1 MRYPRIPQNIA
12 VKFRRG
18 VALGMT
24 AVMLLTGTPATSI
37 TSHATETTGTEVTTQ
52 EQTSG
57 TEQATS
63 EAVTTE
69 AVTET
74 ASTEATTTETV
85 STEASTE
92 AAVTEAVTTE
102 VTTQEQASTEAT
114 TEEAKVS
121 KKKSKT
127 EETVEELNKQTN
139 NSKYTG
145 NVTSSYSWTDSS
157 GTHFRWSVQKK
168 GSGHQNAYCL
178 RHGRHMG
185 NEVSAAAANVGQM
198 AGKYGFSMA
207 ILMRLVNDG
216 KLPYTD
222 AQYSIWANCNTGKY
236 VSYTDY
242 VWKLHPDNA
251 NRKAGTSVGY
261 PKTVTP
267 VNNASNTQMC
277 NEAVTKAT
285 ANGTVQQVDK
295 KKVTA
300 TADGTVAQSVSDY
313 TISLN
318 STAWTSLAQNESG
331 LGSSV
336 SLVGM
341 YKNDG
346 GWVNVNGTPG
356 NSASLNAKANHLKV
370 SFTTGGV
377 QGTYGTD
384 ASNPMVVLIKVHT
397 PNAGGGIEYLS
408 WGTAEWDGQSELQSL
423 AVGTYGTSE
432 DFYYAIP
439 VYAKVET
446 DSPQPNYGRLRIH
459 KRDNL
464 GNDVT
469 LNGGMFKVVTY
480 QDGVNIG
487 EYAEDGATAS
497 TTGWTFET
505 KECSLTAPG
514 GDKSKGCD
522 GTWHKRLPSNEPGV
536 LRIEYSD
543 GSYHYPTHYH
553 RYYELYE
560 VSAPSGCL
568 GPAASEYDVSSYNG
582 TSDESGNVTVSG
594 YSSRHYGQNGLL
606 ARFYI
611 NKSGAITYT
620 ALGPGQQTKSTG
632 STVTVR
638 TATKV
643 DDNGKPIAGN
653 VEGTAAFPIIG
664 GNVGPALTDWHSDS
678 TSADSEFTVVNRAE
692 RISGRVVISK
702 KLLRLMTGYDKATK
716 TAKYEDA
723 PVPFMKF
730 HLYAK
735 TDIGINGMLQ
745 AADHS
750 WSLPYIFPIL
760 SKDQEITT
768 GCADST
774 VWKSTLNFS
783 IRADSVTS
791 VGGSM
796 SWENL
801 PPGTY
806 YITEEIDRSVPEFAS
821 IDAPTGRIEATVHED
836 GTTTYTI
843 DNKDVTSL
851 DQIINTT
858 QPFQCHVSKVDKDG
872 NGLEGAEFTLYADVN
887 MTNILGNRVFSDS
900 DAEDAIIAV
909 ENGQPVYESGKWV
922 PIATAKSDASGNVN
936 FKDATGSYQMNFPY
950 GKYLIAET
958 GTPDN
963 YKRVDY
969 KKGEYE
975 FSHTYNAQ
983 VGSNGSYKNFKVTNE
998 EAAGL
1003 KIKIYKYGELLTG
1016 AELKETDYGKYYELK
1031 RTKDTPFNGVD
1042 FGIYEKIGEGEDA
1055 TEKLIEV
1062 ITTSDNGTAMS
1073 RTKLKSGVTYIVKE
1087 IDNGGE
1093 LLMDENWKQEVVL
1106 EKDEVADIVVKPVDF
1121 DNTQIPVKLHIYKT
1135 GEQAV
1140 LSASKKNEDKKD
1152 ESSGTTDTDNNANAG
1167 NQDESDAATLDADN
1181 NDKTTTPSVDIS
1193 GTTGSETED
1202 GKKELSV
1209 VEDTFTFDTTKLAG
1223 VVFGIYTKD
1232 DIKSYDGKVIVP
1244 ADSCVGIATTDE
1256 NGVATFDANLVS
1268 GSYYYKEI
1276 KTADSTYIK
1285 DNQSYPFTIDLKD
1298 VDKDTKT
1305 LELDIN
1311 KDEPLVNKL
1320 YKGSIHIVKTGGKT
1334 SVPLEG
1340 VKFGLYDEN
1349 EVLIGTAVTDK
1360 EGNIT
1365 WSNLPAGKYYV
1376 KELETIKDYILD
1388 ESTYTFNITPS
1399 SLHKTKNIV
1408 NKKIQGKIKV
1418 IKRDADNKTTV
1429 LGGVTFELLDKDKK
1443 VIGLYQTGEDG
1454 TFTTEDLDLGT
1465 YYIREK
1471 ETLAGYIL
1479 DNTEHEIDLTES
1491 NKFPELEILNQVKYG
1506 SIKVIKTDGTKTVY
1520 LQGVVFNLYDAN
1532 HNLIGTY
1539 TTNEQGEIFIEKLR
1553 IGTYYLQE
1561 TVTNEGFLL
1570 DDSVYQIDLTDSN
1583 LDQILHLVNEELTND
1598 DTVTVDTDTK
1608 TTHHVKTGDIFTLFV
1623 FMVMAL
1629 SVIGFVTLTLLK
1641 RREEAV
1647 KNDEDKE

>member
-37 TSHATETTGTEVTTQ
+37 TTHATETDVTEVTTQ

-74 ASTEATTTETV
+74 ASTEATTTEAV

-102 VTTQEQASTEAT
+102 VTTQEQVSTEVT
-114 TEEAKVS
+114 TEESKTS

-222 AQYSIWANCNTGKY
+222 AQYSIWSNCNTGKY

-267 VNNASNTQMC
+267 VSGDKATMLKQAVDANNA
-277 NEAVTKAT
+277 
-285 ANGTVQQVDK
+285 QQIK
-295 KKVTA
+295 KKYIT
-300 TADGTVAQSVSDY
+300 TNADKSVVLSVNNGVVP
-313 TISLN
+313 LN
-318 STAWTSLAQNESG
+318 STAWSSLAQNESG

-336 SLVGM
+336 SVMGI
-341 YKNDG
+341 YKNVG
-346 GWVNVNGTPG
+346 GNWTNAAGASATLNSTG
-356 NSASLNAKANHLKV
+356 NELKV
-370 SFTTGGV
+370 SYSTENGAYGV
-377 QGTYGTD
+377 SG
-384 ASNPMVVLIKVHT
+384 NPMVVLFKVHT

-423 AVGTYGTSE
+423 AVGTYGKSE

-439 VYAKVET
+439 VFATTQPET
-446 DSPQPNYGRLRIH
+446 GGKASIKIN
-459 KRDNL
+459 KRDQF
-464 GNDVT
+464 GNDVSLTGGIYTIYKYKSDGTFVADLGNEDGPTAQQTGWSIDAGVEGVDWYKDTNYQIAYYKGDGTVEYHHPAVYNYYYRLIELQAPPGLTAQGWSKVYTTKADGTTSERQYNYTTINGNSYVCLMTFYVNKNGELT
-469 LNGGMFKVVTY
+469 LYN
-480 QDGVNIG
+480 NIG
-487 EYAEDGATAS
+487 PGQSIMDPTTTYDVGVKYKGADGKYT
-497 TTGWTFET
+497 
-505 KECSLTAPG
+505 
-514 GDKSKGCD
+514 
-522 GTWHKRLPSNEPGV
+522 V
-536 LRIEYSD
+536 D
-543 GSYHYPTHYH
+543 GSKTV
-553 RYYELYE
+553 
-560 VSAPSGCL
+560 VSAYY
-568 GPAASEYDVSSYNG
+568 GPAATDWDFISPSDDSASNG
-582 TSDESGNVTVSG
+582 TVNIINNRTYNSGSIE
-594 YSSRHYGQNGLL
+594 
-606 ARFYI
+606 I
-611 NKSGAITYT
+611 NKKI
-620 ALGPGQQTKSTG
+620 LP
-632 STVTVR
+632 
-638 TATKV
+638 
-643 DDNGKPIAGN
+643 
-653 VEGTAAFPIIG
+653 
-664 GNVGPALTDWHSDS
+664 
-678 TSADSEFTVVNRAE
+678 
-692 RISGRVVISK
+692 
-702 KLLRLMTGYDKATK
+702 LMVGYDKTTK
-716 TAKYEDA
+716 TPKYEDI
-723 PVPFMKF
+723 PLPGVKF
-730 HLYAK
+730 RLYAK
-735 TDIGINGMLQ
+735 NNIGIGGAIQNVGSIGYGSYYTGG
-745 AADHS
+745 S
-750 WSLPYIFPIL
+750 WDPYIYPIFNAG
-760 SKDQEITT
+760 DEITS
-768 GCADST
+768 GCTANT
-774 VWKSTLNFS
+774 VWTTKLGYNVSTS
-783 IRADSVTS
+783 DKTS
-791 VGGSM
+791 VDGTMKWS
-796 SWENL
+796 NL

-806 YITEEIDRSVPEFAS
+806 IIKEELDKNVKEFAD
-821 IDAPTGRIEATVHED
+821 IDAPLDTIEATIDED
-836 GTTTYTI
+836 GNTTYTKNGVSVGATLGNI
-843 DNKDVTSL
+843 V
-851 DQIINTT
+851 NTT
-858 QPFQCHVSKVDKDG
+858 QKFQCHVSKVDKDG

-950 GKYLIAET
+950 GKYMIAET
-958 GTPDN
+958 STPDN

-975 FSHTYNAQ
+975 FEHTYNAQ
-983 VGSNGSYKNFKVTNE
+983 VGSNGTYKNFKVTNE

-1031 RTKDTPFNGVD
+1031 RTKDIPFNGVD

-1152 ESSGTTDTDNNANAG
+1152 ESSDTTDTDNNANAG
-1167 NQDESDAATLDADN
+1167 SQDESDTATLDADN

-1193 GTTGSETED
+1193 GTTGNETED

-1232 DIKSYDGKVIVP
+1232 DIKSFDGKVIVP

-1340 VKFGLYDEN
+1340 VKFGIYDEN

-1539 TTNEQGEIFIEKLR
+1539 TTNEQGEIFVEKLR

>member
-69 AVTET
+69 AVTEI

-267 VNNASNTQMC
+267 VSNASQSDMC
-277 NEAVTKAT
+277 GEAVQKAT
-285 ANGTVQQVDK
+285 ANGTVQQITK
-295 KKVTA
+295 KSCITANGDNTKVL
-300 TADGTVAQSVSDY
+300 SVNSAV
-313 TISLN
+313 IPLN
-318 STAWTSLAQNESG
+318 SNAWTSLAKNESG

-336 SLVGM
+336 SVVGI

-346 GWVNVNGTPG
+346 AWSAATNGSATLNGSANKLTVSYSTDDGAYGVPG
-356 NSASLNAKANHLKV
+356 
-370 SFTTGGV
+370 
-377 QGTYGTD
+377 
-384 ASNPMVVLIKVHT
+384 NPMVVLVKVHA

-439 VYAKVET
+439 VFAT
-446 DSPQPNYGRLRIH
+446 TQPTTTTPTEGTLKIY

-464 GNDVT
+464 GNDVS
-469 LNGGMFKVVTY
+469 LKGGQFVVYRYNVSNPNVADADCGWRT
-480 QDGVNIG
+480 G
-487 EYAEDGATAS
+487 ETAA
-497 TTGWTFET
+497 TTGWTFT
-505 KECSLTAPG
+505 SSECSASRDG
-514 GDKSKGCD
+514 VNDKTTHD
-522 GTWHKRLPSNEPGV
+522 GTWCKNYSADKV
-536 LRIEYSD
+536 KYSD
-543 GSYHYPTHYH
+543 GNYHYPAQYHYFY
-553 RYYELYE
+553 RLQEITPPE
-560 VSAPSGCL
+560 GCL
-568 GPAASEYDVSSYNG
+568 GATATSYDIYTDTGSENG
-582 TSDESGNVTVSG
+582 DGSVTVNVNAVH
-594 YSSRHYGQNGLL
+594 RIYGGATL
-606 ARFYI
+606 ATFYI
-611 NKSGAITYT
+611 NKDGEITYT
-620 ALGPGQQTKSTG
+620 SLGPGQQSKDALSGGVKHDTEKNPD
-632 STVTVR
+632 VW
-638 TATKV
+638 
-643 DDNGKPIAGN
+643 
-653 VEGTAAFPIIG
+653 FPNIG
-664 GNVGPALTDWHSDS
+664 GSIGPATSDWTGDPS
-678 TSADSEFTVVNRAE
+678 SANSEFTVINRAD
-692 RISGRVVISK
+692 RKSGRVVISK

-716 TAKYEDA
+716 TAKYEDV

-735 TDIGINGMLQ
+735 TDIGISGMLQ
-745 AADHS
+745 STVDNT
-750 WSLPYIFPIL
+750 WSIPYTYPIL
-760 SKDQEITT
+760 SKDQEVTT

-774 VWKSTLNFS
+774 VWKTKLNHS
-783 IRADSVTS
+783 IYANSATS
-791 VGGSM
+791 VNGSM

-806 YITEEIDRSVPEFAS
+806 YITEEIDRSVSEFQY

-843 DNKDVTSL
+843 DNKDVNAL
-851 DQIINTT
+851 DQVINNT
-858 QPFQCHVSKVDKDG
+858 QPFQCHVSKVDKGG

-887 MTNILGNRVFSDS
+887 MTNVLGNRVFSDS

-1055 TEKLIEV
+1055 TEKLIEI

-1152 ESSGTTDTDNNANAG
+1152 ESSDTTDTDNNANAG
-1167 NQDESDAATLDADN
+1167 SQDESDTATLGADN
-1181 NDKTTTPSVDIS
+1181 NDKTTTSSVDIS
-1193 GTTGSETED
+1193 GTTGNETED

-1349 EVLIGTAVTDK
+1349 EALIGTAVTDK

-1539 TTNEQGEIFIEKLR
+1539 TTNEQGEIFVEKLR

-1608 TTHHVKTGDIFTLFV
+1608 TTHHVKTGDVFTLFV